1 MSFFKKLFG
10 GSGGGSADGA
20 GNDNGGGKPGSSV
33 EHEGFTI
40 TPTPMKE
47 GGQFRLA
54 GTISMDMDGEVKSHK
69 LIRADVFTSAD
80 ECEEACI
87 RKAKQV
93 IKEQGKGMF
102 R

>member
-10 GSGGGSADGA
+10 GGAAADGA
-20 GNDNGGGKPGSSV
+20 GNDNGGEAV

-40 TPTPMKE
+40 TPRPMKE

-54 GTISMDMDGEVKSHK
+54 GTITMDVDGETKTHQ
-69 LIRADVFTSAD
+69 LIRADLFTSVD
-80 ECEEACI
+80 EANEACI

-93 IKEQGKGMF
+93 IKEQGKGIF

>member
-10 GSGGGSADGA
+10 GGNDSGDAAPGAA
-20 GNDNGGGKPGSSV
+20 GNGASV

-54 GTISMDMDGEVKSHK
+54 GTIAMEIDGEVKTHK
-69 LIRADVFTSAD
+69 LIRADLFTSAD
-80 ECEEACI
+80 ECSEASI

-93 IKEQGKGMF
+93 IKEQGTGLF

>member
-1 MSFFKKLFG
+1 MSFLKKLFG
-10 GSGGGSADGA
+10 GGGSGDDDG
-20 GNDNGGGKPGSSV
+20 GDNDNRATRAASV

-54 GTISMDMDGEVKSHK
+54 GTISKDVDGEMKTHQY
-69 LIRADVFTSAD
+69 IRADLFGSAD
-80 ECEEACI
+80 ECSEACI

-93 IKEQGKGMF
+93 IKEQGIRLFG
-102 R
+102 